1 MKKLILIATMMAM
14 LLIIPKPCPAADRAC
29 QPIWDDVAGQTYVL
43 VVDDQSFD
51 VVFSGSYVGPC
62 PQGELEI
69 YDGIY
74 IAPILKCRYTSG
86 GDNLV
91 NINCG
96 GDDIPFILRG
106 NKLELYVPSDIVME
120 RKVDDD

>member
-1 MKKLILIATMMAM
+1 MKKLLLLLVLTL
-14 LLIIPKPCPAADRAC
+14 LLIPRPCPADDRAC

-51 VVFSGSYVGPC
+51 VVFSGSFVGPC

-74 IAPILKCRYTSG
+74 IAPVLQCRYVSG
-86 GDNLV
+86 GDNFV

-96 GDDIPFILRG
+96 GDDITFILRE
-106 NKLELYVPSDIVME
+106 NRLELYVPSEVVMT
-120 RKVDDD
+120 RKVDNE